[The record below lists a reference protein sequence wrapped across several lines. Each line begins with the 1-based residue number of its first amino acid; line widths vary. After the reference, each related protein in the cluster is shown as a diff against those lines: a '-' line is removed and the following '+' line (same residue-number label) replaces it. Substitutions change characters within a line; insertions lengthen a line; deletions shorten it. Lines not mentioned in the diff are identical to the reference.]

1 MISIGWL
8 RPIRPLSTTAGEA
21 GAVKAVL
28 EAKGTVMSR
37 TFPLEKT
44 RNIGIIAHIDA
55 GKTTVTERILYCT
68 GRTYKM
74 GGVDEG
80 TAVMDWME
88 QERERGI
95 TITAAATTCDWE
107 GHRISLIDT
116 PGHVDFTAEVERSLR
131 VLDGGVVVLD
141 AVAGVEAQSEAVWRQ
156 ADRYGVARICFINK
170 MDRVGA
176 DFYRTVSMIEGRLRA
191 RALPLQL
198 PLGVENSFRGVIDLV
213 ENKAVVFPDDSEGL
227 PVEEPIPDSDKDS
240 VAKYRQM
247 LIEKLAHSDDQVMLM
262 YLEGEE
268 ISAAEIKAAIRR
280 LSISNQIV
288 PVLCGS
294 ALRGKGIQPLL
305 DAVVSYLPS
314 PLDVPPVHA
323 IDARNGEEILCQT
336 SDDQPLSSL
345 AFKVVSDPFMGRLT
359 YLRIYSG
366 KARSGDQVL
375 NATKGK
381 KERLGR
387 LYLMHAN
394 RREEVSEAGAG
405 SIIATVGLRGT
416 STGDT
421 LCDTAHPVFFESIQF
436 PAPVLSMA
444 IEPRSKA
451 DEDRLDDVLVKLG
464 DEDPSFKVYNDSETG
479 QVLISGMGELHLE
492 VLVERMSREFGVKV
506 NVGKPRVAYKETITI
521 PVESEGKFIRQ
532 SGGKGQYGHVWLR
545 LEPGERGSGFKFI
558 SQVHSGAIPR
568 EFIPSVEAGVREA
581 MDTGGPSGYPV
592 VDVKTTLFDGDFHE
606 VDSSD
611 LAFSIAGSMAL
622 KSGVAKAKPTLLEP
636 IMKMEILSSSQF
648 LGDIIG
654 ELSSRRARIDGI
666 DTQEDFCVIHCFVSL
681 GETFGF
687 ATDLRSLS
695 QGRATHT
702 MEFYRY
708 EELPP
713 DLAEQIMFRTK
724 VVR

>member
-1 MISIGWL
+1 M
-8 RPIRPLSTTAGEA
+8 STTAGETV
-21 GAVKAVL
+21 AVKAVL
-28 EAKGTVMSR
+28 EAKGTVMSQD
-37 TFPLEKT
+37 FPLEKT

-55 GKTTVTERILYCT
+55 GKTTVTERILYYT
-68 GRTYKM
+68 GRTYKI

-95 TITAAATTCDWE
+95 TITAAATTCDWD

-156 ADRYGVARICFINK
+156 ADRYDVARICFINK

-198 PLGVENSFRGVIDLV
+198 PLGVENSFRGVLDLV
-213 ENKAVVFPDDSEGL
+213 ENKAIAFPDDLEGL
-227 PVEEPIPDSDKDS
+227 PVEEPIPDSDRDS

-247 LIEKLAHSDDQVMLM
+247 LIEKLAHSDDQIMLM

-268 ISAAEIKAAIRR
+268 ISAAEMRAAIRR
-280 LSISNQIV
+280 LSVSNQVV

-314 PLDVPPVHA
+314 PRDVPPARA
-323 IDARNGEEILCQT
+323 IDARTGEEILCQT
-336 SDDQPLSSL
+336 SDDQPLSAL

-366 KARSGDQVL
+366 KVRSGYQVL
-375 NATKGK
+375 NVTKGK
-381 KERLGR
+381 KERFGR

-405 SIIATVGLRGT
+405 SIVATVGLRGT

-421 LCDTAHPVFFESIQF
+421 LCDTARPVSFEAIQF

-451 DEDRLDDVLVKLG
+451 DEDRLDDVLAKIA
-464 DEDPSFKVYNDSETG
+464 DEDPSFKVYHDSETG
-479 QVLISGMGELHLE
+479 QALISGMGELHLE
-492 VLVERMSREFGVKV
+492 VLVDRMSREFGVKV
-506 NVGKPRVAYKETITI
+506 NVGKPRVAYKETITV
-521 PVESEGKFIRQ
+521 PVDSEGKFIRQ

-545 LEPGERGSGFKFI
+545 LEPGERGSGFKFV

-568 EFIPSVEAGVREA
+568 EYIPSVEAGVREA

-592 VDVKTTLFDGDFHE
+592 VDVKATLFDGDFHE

-611 LAFSIAGSMAL
+611 LAFSIAGSMAV
-622 KSGVAKAKPTLLEP
+622 KSGVAKANPTLLEP
-636 IMKMEILSSSQF
+636 IMKMEIVSPSQF

-654 ELSSRRARIDGI
+654 DLSSRRARIDGI
-666 DTQEDFCVIHCFVSL
+666 DTQENFCVIHCFVPL

-687 ATDLRSLS
+687 ATALRSLT

-713 DLAEQIMFRTK
+713 DLVQQIMFRTG
-724 VVR
+724 VPR